1 MTIGVVLNS
10 PLDSRAHSRAMSR
23 TTSRPISRTAT
34 LLLSGSAVGSMTI
47 AGFAPASNASAP
59 AAAAPDKVM
68 TNAALPATA
77 RGTAASRQQQRAAV
91 AVRYAKAQ
99 RGDPYRY
106 GGNGPNA
113 WDCSGLV
120 KASWR
125 KAGVTLARVTYAQYR
140 AAKKK
145 VSWNNLRSGDLVF
158 FYDKGHVGIYV
169 GKGYMVHAPSSGR
182 KVQKVKLGS
191 HYRRQ
196 FSGAVRPGA

>member
-1 MTIGVVLNS
+1 VTIGVVLNS
-10 PLDSRAHSRAMSR
+10 PLNSH
-23 TTSRPISRTAT
+23 TTSRTNSRTISRTVT
-34 LLLSGSAVGSMTI
+34 LLLSGGAVGSMTI
-47 AGFAPASNASAP
+47 AGFAPASAASAP

-68 TNAALPATA
+68 TNAALPAAATS
-77 RGTAASRQQQRAAV
+77 TTASRQQQRAAV

-99 RGDPYRY
+99 LGDRYRY

-125 KAGVTLARVTYAQYR
+125 KAGVTLPRVTNAQYR
-140 AAKKK
+140 AVKK
-145 VSWNNLRSGDLVF
+145 VSWSQLRSGDLVF
-158 FYDKGHVGIYV
+158 FYNEGHVGIHV

-191 HYRRQ
+191 YYHRH

>member
-1 MTIGVVLNS
+1 VTIGVVLNS
-10 PLDSRAHSRAMSR
+10 PLNSRATSR
-23 TTSRPISRTAT
+23 TTSRTFSRTAT
-34 LLLSGSAVGSMTI
+34 LLLGGGALGSMTI
-47 AGFAPASNASAP
+47 AGFAPASTASAP

-68 TNAALPATA
+68 TNTALAAAATS
-77 RGTAASRQQQRAAV
+77 TAASQRQRRATV

-99 RGDPYRY
+99 LGDRYRY

-125 KAGVTLARVTYAQYR
+125 KAGVTLPRVTNAQYR
-140 AAKKK
+140 AVKKK
-145 VSWNNLRSGDLVF
+145 VSWSHLRSGDLVF
-158 FYDKGHVGIYV
+158 FYSKGHVGIYV

-182 KVQKVKLGS
+182 RVQKVKLGS
-191 HYRRQ
+191 HYHRQ